1 MRRSAFL
8 GLVGVVFLLSPPPVA
23 NADNYVGSKLL
34 DTISTL
40 YMNPRAFFALW
51 CGEQPSGNFRDVMRG
66 DTRAL
71 ICVLE
76 TAQGEFGFVHESRPS
91 VSTRSTG
98 VFVVYPRELY
108 QSVEA
113 DLEERFDKKD
123 FKGGWYVTVDERKSK
138 LISFVRASQRAEL
151 KLQDRSSG
159 E

>member
-8 GLVGVVFLLSPPPVA
+8 GLVGVAFLLSPAPVA

-34 DTISTL
+34 DTVSTL
-40 YMNPRAFFALW
+40 YMQPRAFFKLW
-51 CGEQPSGNFRDVMRG
+51 CGEQPSGDFRSVLRG

-76 TAQGEFGFVHESRPS
+76 MAQGEFGFVHESQPS
-91 VSTRSTG
+91 VSTRATR

-108 QSVEA
+108 KSVEA
-113 DLEERFDKKD
+113 DLEERFDNKD
-123 FKGGWYVTVDERKSK
+123 FKGGWYVTVDKRKSK
-138 LISFVRASQRAEL
+138 MTNFVRTSSRAEL
-151 KLQDRSSG
+151 KLEDRHAK